1 MIRFMRFL
9 FKSLVTAT
17 FAIVAV
23 HFVRVVNIGFAVL
36 RHFKGY
42 GKLNTR
48 IEVPEC
54 LSYRQVTAKQRLD
67 KELYTLLFRLA
78 VSAATWMPRCCAT
91 AAVCR
96 PMEPVQPRMEMDLT
110 ILYSFFPEKC
120 EISEN
125 YFCPSRGA
133 AAQQAKPCLFSPE
146 APGACSPG

>member
-23 HFVRVVNIGFAVL
+23 HFIRVVNIGFAVL

-67 KELYTLLFRLA
+67 KELYALLCSLLRA
-78 VSAATWMPRCCAT
+78 S
-91 AAVCR
+91 
-96 PMEPVQPRMEMDLT
+96 
-110 ILYSFFPEKC
+110 
-120 EISEN
+120 
-125 YFCPSRGA
+125 CPDTSSGKPYLQ
-133 AAQQAKPCLFSPE
+133 QQALHP
-146 APGACSPG
+146 